1 MIWTKQLVE
10 RADLVVPENSM
21 KWLVGAITVGIMV
34 YGVWF
39 VYEQSRNEEQQQGTQ
54 EVVTQTPESNTEQPV
69 EQIDGEEETSNDSQ
83 FTSQKFKT
91 ISDTVKYDHVD
102 TATTAPYIV
111 NDAAVDAYLQKKAVA
126 RGYQLRHQ
134 ADESHLVAYAS
145 QRLQPEVVES
155 LKTMQAAAKKEGMN
169 ITFVSGY
176 RSIAD
181 QRRIVLNKL
190 GTYTKEDVLAGK
202 LDATIESI
210 LVVSSLP
217 GYSKHHTGY
226 TIDIACGNYDLS
238 NAFMKTKCYEW
249 LSKDNFKNARAH
261 NFIPSYPVGIENQG
275 PNPESWE
282 FVWVPSNYLE

>member
-1 MIWTKQLVE
+1 MAKG
-10 RADLVVPENSM
+10 DLVVQGNNM
-21 KWLVGAITVGIMV
+21 KWIVVAIVISVTA

-39 VYEQSRNEEQQQGTQ
+39 VYGKVLHKEQSQGVQ
-54 EVVTQTPESNTEQPV
+54 ELVTQTPESNTEQSI
-69 EQIDGEEETSNDSQ
+69 EQTDGEERTLDDAQ
-83 FTSQKFKT
+83 FTAQKFKT
-91 ISDTVKYDHVD
+91 ISDTVRYDNVD
-102 TATTAPYIV
+102 TAITAPYIV
-111 NDAAVDAYLQKKAVA
+111 NDTAVDAYLQKKAEE
-126 RGYQLRHQ
+126 RGYQLRHR
-134 ADESHLVAYAS
+134 ADESRLVS
-145 QRLQPEVVES
+145 FGGQRLQPEAVES

-181 QRRIVLNKL
+181 QRRIVVNKL
-190 GTYTKEDVLAGK
+190 GTYIKDDLLAGK
-202 LDATIESI
+202 LDTKIEGI
-210 LVVSSLP
+210 LVVSSIP

-249 LSKDNFKNARAH
+249 LSKDNFKNARVY

-282 FVWVPSNYLE
+282 FMWVPSNYLE